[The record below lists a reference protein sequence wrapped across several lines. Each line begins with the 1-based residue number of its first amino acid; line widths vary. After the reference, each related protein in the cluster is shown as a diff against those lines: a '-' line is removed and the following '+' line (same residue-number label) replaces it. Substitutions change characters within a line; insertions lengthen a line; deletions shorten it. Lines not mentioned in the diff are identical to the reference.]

1 MPHCPGTVVGGGCNA
16 PKLYGGGCGATAH
29 TIVGGNLHIRHSN
42 RKMHKKKRKTL
53 RKFLS
58 KKRRGLLNTLKRTF
72 KYKKGNK
79 KRKSKSQK
87 KRRPMKKR
95 KSAKKRMRGGGALS
109 PASYG
114 SEATRVDP
122 NIIDSARFSVGDNLN
137 GQSALANP
145 PPIVRTDGCRV

>member
-1 MPHCPGTVVGGGCNA
+1 MPHCDTIQ
-16 PKLYGGGCGATAH
+16 GGCGTAA

-42 RKMHKKKRKTL
+42 RKIHKKKRKTL

-95 KSAKKRMRGGGALS
+95 KFAKKRKSAKKRMRGGGALS

-114 SEATRVDP
+114 NEAPRVDP
-122 NIIDSARFSVGDNLN
+122 NIIDSVRFSVGDNLN

>member
-1 MPHCPGTVVGGGCNA
+1 MPHCSDNNA
-16 PKLYGGGCGATAH
+16 QYGGDNCVTLS
-29 TIVGGNLHIRHSN
+29 GGNLHIRHSN
-42 RKMHKKKRKTL
+42 RKIHKKKRKTL

-72 KYKKGNK
+72 KYKQGNK

-109 PASYG
+109 PAVMEMKQRASTLI
-114 SEATRVDP
+114 SLIRR
-122 NIIDSARFSVGDNLN
+122 NFR
-137 GQSALANP
+137 
-145 PPIVRTDGCRV
+145 

>member
-1 MPHCPGTVVGGGCNA
+1 MPSCDTIQGGCGTA
-16 PKLYGGGCGATAH
+16 SQYGGGDCGSAP
-29 TIVGGNLHIRHSN
+29 TIVGGNLNIRHSN
-42 RKMHKKKRKTL
+42 RKIHKKKRKTL

-58 KKRRGLLNTLKRTF
+58 KKRRSLLKTLKRTF
-72 KYKKGNK
+72 KYKKSNK

-95 KSAKKRMRGGGALS
+95 KSMKKRMRGGGALS

-114 SEATRVDP
+114 NEAPRVDP
-122 NIIDSARFSVGDNLN
+122 NIIDSAQFSVGDNLN

-145 PPIVRTDGCRV
+145 PPIVRTNACVV